1 MKIQLL
7 GNFLRLLLSGALFL
21 VGVSANAQDLA
32 EIRESGVLRHLGV
45 PYARFVTGDGDGL
58 DVEIIQLFARHIGVR
73 YEFVLSDWN
82 QFFPD
87 LLGQSASGPRPV
99 RGDLIAN
106 GLTVL
111 PGRKKLIDF
120 SVSTFP
126 SAVWLT
132 ARAASKV
139 KPIKPSGDLATDIR
153 ETKARMK
160 EGSTLVSENS
170 CIDPRN
176 YDLQDKGYHLV
187 YFDSRANLILNDV
200 IPAML
205 KGESEM
211 ALLDVPDLIVGMEK
225 WPGQIKVIGP
235 ISEAQ
240 EMGVGFRK
248 SSPALRDAFNEF
260 FVGLRKGWGRRAA
273 RLRGAACASHYTSR
287 AAGVQQ
293 VPGRRAHG
301 LPNGHCPVHFLSCKP
316 CNYLERW

>member
-111 PGRKKLIDF
+111 PGRKKLIDY
-120 SVSTFP
+120 STPTFP

-132 ARAASKV
+132 ARSESKV
-139 KPIKPSGDLATDIR
+139 TPIRPSGNHADDIVAT
-153 ETKARMK
+153 KVRMK
-160 EGSTLVSENS
+160 EGSIMVSENS

-187 YFDSRANLILNDV
+187 YFDSSRTNLILNDV

-205 KGESEM
+205 KGKSEM
-211 ALLDVPDLIVGMEK
+211 ALLDVPDLIVGMER
-225 WPGQIKVIGP
+225 WPGKIKVIGP
-235 ISEAQ
+235 ISENQ
-240 EMGVGFRK
+240 EMAVGFRK
-248 SSPALRDAFNEF
+248 TSPALREAFNEF
-260 FVGLRKGWGRRAA
+260 FAGLVKDGTYTELVKKYYRAA
-273 RLRGAACASHYTSR
+273 PRYFPEFFKQREG
-287 AAGVQQ
+287 
-293 VPGRRAHG
+293 GR
-301 LPNGHCPVHFLSCKP
+301 
-316 CNYLERW
+316 